1 MSIFFSRGSATAEL
15 TETDFREALQAAL
28 AAAGNPQRV
37 LALPPDHTRSDSR
50 AGDLTRIAYQLLGE
64 RLTDVMPALG
74 THEAMSEAELQYMF
88 ADLPRS
94 LIRVHDWKQG
104 VVTLGHVDADF
115 VSQATDGIYKKPWAA
130 QVNRLLVEGG
140 HDLILSLGQ
149 VVPHE
154 VIGMANYNKNVFVG
168 TGGDKGINES
178 HYLTALYGMERI
190 MGRCDTPLRR
200 ILNEAHDRFC
210 TNMPL
215 MFVLTVVES
224 LIDGR
229 KVVRGL
235 FVGNTH
241 DVFLA
246 AGELATK
253 VNCFVVD
260 RAPQTVVVTM
270 DPNKYKRTWLANKSI
285 YRTRMLIGDAGR
297 LIVIAPGV
305 KQFGESATVDGL
317 IRKYGYRHTPEVLR
331 MVEENQDL
339 RDNLGTAAH
348 LIHGTSEGRFDVV
361 YAPGEMSRAEIE
373 SVGYQYGDWR
383 ELVEKY
389 DCQHFYN
396 AKSELTL
403 RHQSGRNGAS
413 KPDATSKNNGWH
425 TNRDGEE
432 FYFIGDP
439 GLGLW
444 MNAAHPY
451 AVS

>member
-1 MSIFFSRGSATAEL
+1 MSIFFSRGSTTAEL
-15 TETDFREALQAAL
+15 GDDDFRAALQAAFD
-28 AAAGNPQRV
+28 AAGNPQKV

-50 AGDLTRIAYQLLGE
+50 AGELTRLAHQMLGS

-74 THEAMSEAELQYMF
+74 THEAMNEAELSYMF
-88 ADLPRS
+88 GDLPRE
-94 LIRVHDWKQG
+94 LIRVHDWKHG
-104 VVTLGHVDADF
+104 VATLGHVDAAF
-115 VSQATDGIYKKPWAA
+115 VSQATEGIYARPWAA
-130 QVNRLLVEGG
+130 QVNQLLVDGG

-200 ILNEAHDRFC
+200 ILNEAQDRFC
-210 TNMPL
+210 GQMPL

-224 LIDGR
+224 LPDGR

-235 FVGNTH
+235 FVGNSH
-241 DVFLA
+241 DVFFA

-253 VNCFVVD
+253 VNCFVVE

-270 DPNKYKRTWLANKSI
+270 NPHKYKRTWLANKSI
-285 YRTRMLIGDAGR
+285 YRTRMLIGDGGR

-305 KQFGESATVDGL
+305 KQFGESATVDRL
-317 IRKYGYRHTPEVLR
+317 IRKYGYRHTPEVLKF
-331 MVEENQDL
+331 VEENEDL

-348 LIHGTSEGRFDVV
+348 LIHGTSEGRFEVV
-361 YAPGEMSRAEIE
+361 YAPGEMTAQEIN
-373 SVGYQYGDWR
+373 SVGYQYGDW
-383 ELVEKY
+383 
-389 DCQHFYN
+389 QQ
-396 AKSELTL
+396 LTKHYRCEGL
-403 RHQSGRNGAS
+403 
-413 KPDATSKNNGWH
+413 NNGWH
-425 TNRDGEE
+425 TAADGEE
-432 FYFIGDP
+432 FYYISDP

-444 MNAAHPY
+444 MNAQHPY
-451 AVS
+451 AVR

>member
-1 MSIFFSRGSATAEL
+1 MSIYFSRGGTTAEL
-15 TETDFREALQAAL
+15 GDDDFREALQAAFD
-28 AAAGNPQRV
+28 AVGNPQRV

-50 AGDLTRIAYQLLGE
+50 AGELTRLAHQMLGS

-74 THEAMSEAELQYMF
+74 THEAMNEAELTYMF
-88 ADLPRS
+88 GDLPRE
-94 LIRVHDWKQG
+94 LIRVHDWQHG
-104 VVTLGHVDADF
+104 VATLGHVDADF
-115 VSQATDGIYKKPWAA
+115 VSQATEGIYARPWAA
-130 QVNRLLVEGG
+130 QVNQLLVEGG

-200 ILNEAHDRFC
+200 ILNEAQDRFC
-210 TNMPL
+210 GQMPL

-224 LIDGR
+224 LPDGR

-235 FVGNTH
+235 YVGDSH
-241 DVFLA
+241 DVFFA

-253 VNCFVVD
+253 VNCFIVE

-270 DPNKYKRTWLANKSI
+270 SPHKYKRTWLANKSI
-285 YRTRMLIGDAGR
+285 YRTRMLIGDGGR

-305 KQFGESATVDGL
+305 KQFGESATVDRL
-317 IRKYGYRHTPEVLR
+317 IRKYGYRHTPQVLKF
-331 MVEENQDL
+331 VEENDDL

-348 LIHGTSEGRFDVV
+348 LIHGTSEGRFEVV
-361 YAPGEMSRAEIE
+361 YAPGELTAAEIN
-373 SVGYQYGDWR
+373 SVGYQYGDWQKLTEHYR
-383 ELVEKY
+383 
-389 DCQHFYN
+389 CQG
-396 AKSELTL
+396 L
-403 RHQSGRNGAS
+403 
-413 KPDATSKNNGWH
+413 NNGWH
-425 TNRDGEE
+425 TAADGEE
-432 FYFIGDP
+432 FYFISDP

-444 MNAAHPY
+444 MNAQHPY
-451 AVS
+451 AVR